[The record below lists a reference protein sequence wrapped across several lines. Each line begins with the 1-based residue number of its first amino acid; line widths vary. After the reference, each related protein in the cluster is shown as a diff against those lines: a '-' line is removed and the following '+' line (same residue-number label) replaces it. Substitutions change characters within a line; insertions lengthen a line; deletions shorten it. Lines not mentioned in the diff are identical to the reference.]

1 MYKFVEKLN
10 YGAKFVPY
18 PYCTLITSL
27 HEVKLWEESVTDKA
41 KGMQQG
47 YKQSGAWSTA
57 TRGSG
62 WVTKDDCPVEYRT
75 NTRRKD
81 DASSGGTKFKL
92 QMVQSIPDA
101 MSTGKNGE
109 CDGITACF
117 AMS

>member
-62 WVTKDDCPVEYRT
+62 WVTKDDCLCGVQDKKTTLQVEGPNLNSKGHKALLTLQARAKT
-75 NTRRKD
+75 
-81 DASSGGTKFKL
+81 GG
-92 QMVQSIPDA
+92 M
-101 MSTGKNGE
+101 
-109 CDGITACF
+109 
-117 AMS
+117 